1 MKRVILS
8 AIAALFIF
16 TLSAQSRVFCEIVE
30 RKAKGKSVKVT
41 IDFGQ
46 KREKTQKLQS
56 LVDENGENIIFNSK
70 IDALNYMHSL
80 GWEFLQAYT
89 EVGGSDGDTH
99 SQIHWLLYKDVQSEE
114 NPFEGITT
122 KEMHNKGVK

>member
-1 MKRVILS
+1 
-8 AIAALFIF
+8 
-16 TLSAQSRVFCEIVE
+16 VE
-30 RKAKGKSVKVT
+30 VKSSKKSVKVT

-46 KREKTQKLQS
+46 KRAKNEKHQS
-56 LVDENGENIIFNSK
+56 LVDEKGNNIKFNSK

>member
-8 AIAALFIF
+8 AIAILFALCVN
-16 TLSAQSRVFCEIVE
+16 AQERVFCEIVE
-30 RKAKGKSVKVT
+30 VKSSKKSVKVT

-46 KREKTQKLQS
+46 KRAKNEKHQS
-56 LVDENGENIIFNSK
+56 LVDEKGNNIKFNSK

-122 KEMHNKGVK
+122 KEKHNKGVK